1 MDRLSRRRASRS
13 RTPLRSPLNGVSTEQ
28 LFRLRYHI
36 RLSYSKPRQEV
47 LNEDIQSRPSTLP
60 DFHPQR
66 AIRAEGFYGFDEALK
81 QDV

>member
-1 MDRLSRRRASRS
+1 MGS
-13 RTPLRSPLNGVSTEQ
+13 LRS
-28 LFRLRYHI
+28 
-36 RLSYSKPRQEV
+36 SYLDFDTTLVYTASHVKEV
-47 LNEDIQSRPSTLP
+47 LNEDIQLRPSTLP